1 MNKLSSKKPTDKELD
16 TVEVYR
22 TDLFR
27 CKQLHSES
35 SLSKSLIERHYGF
48 VSNHPSSTQHKYVW
62 CHSVVNKTKSDRD
75 QLECSDPLLMD
86 SINGREF
93 VNRSLPCN
101 IRKDLYYHFKQ
112 DSNICAGTQSSHCW
126 NLAKVS
132 DNILKEK
139 FVCFDKSET
148 VMEEDL
154 KVQSLSEK
162 FPNDACDMDDMI
174 SISDCVYNHKG
185 QLVQMFICFDTEHSD
200 TSSVVSSSDSD
211 CNSWD
216 SDCDDFIVFENS
228 CADENQDCSRFDF
241 VCETC
246 KFHRENYTKSAILT
260 SDVYCEVKKME
271 TFDYRL
277 DSLVQEFLQPNLHY
291 SCDEFIFNIA
301 SYKEGEECKASEDFI
316 STKTTQS
323 GSKQKREKK
332 VQFLPDHQL
341 AVVHPMVVW
350 NFAYRKARKG
360 TWEAD
365 ALDRLRFQKRV
376 KELDEILSPV
386 LLAKIEKFT

>member
-1 MNKLSSKKPTDKELD
+1 MSNKLSSKKPTEKEVD
-16 TVEVYR
+16 TVEVLR
-22 TDLFR
+22 TDLFK

-35 SLSKSLIERHYGF
+35 SLSKSLIQRHCGF
-48 VSNHPSSTQHKYVW
+48 VSNHTSSTQHKYIW
-62 CHSVVNKTKSDRD
+62 CHSAVSKTKSDRN
-75 QLECSDPLLMD
+75 QLEYSDPFLMH
-86 SINGREF
+86 SMNGRQF

-101 IRKDLYYHFKQ
+101 ILKDLYYHFKQ
-112 DSNICAGTQSSHCW
+112 DPKFCAGTQNNHCW
-126 NLAKVS
+126 NLTKVS
-132 DNILKEK
+132 HNILKEE
-139 FVCFDKSET
+139 FVCSDKSET
-148 VMEEDL
+148 EDL

-174 SISDCVYNHKG
+174 SISDCVYNQKG
-185 QLVQMFICFDTEHSD
+185 QLVRMFICFDTEHSD

-211 CNSWD
+211 CNNWD
-216 SDCDDFIVFENS
+216 SDCDDFIVFEDS
-228 CADENQDCSRFDF
+228 CEDENQHCSRFDF
-241 VCETC
+241 MCETC
-246 KFHRENYTKSAILT
+246 EFHRENYTKLAILT
-260 SDVYCEVKKME
+260 PDVYCEVKKME

-291 SCDEFIFNIA
+291 SCDDFILNVT
-301 SYKEGEECKASEDFI
+301 SCKEEEECKDSEDFI
-316 STKTTQS
+316 SAKTTDKS
-323 GSKQKREKK
+323 GSKQKKKKK

-386 LLAKIEKFT
+386 LLAKMEKFS